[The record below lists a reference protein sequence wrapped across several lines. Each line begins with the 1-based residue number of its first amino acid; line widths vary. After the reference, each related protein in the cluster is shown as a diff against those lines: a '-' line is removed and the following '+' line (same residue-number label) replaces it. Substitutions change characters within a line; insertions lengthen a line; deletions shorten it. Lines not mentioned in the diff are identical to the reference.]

1 MSRSRFLRFEK
12 SERRAKELLRGIRLG
27 LTNGRSLRALL
38 REVDQLLR
46 QMGGTA
52 QSVLFADVVTTG
64 LQRRLKRLVALRKRV
79 SETDYRGH
87 DGLSVPPCKRPAS
100 AEIARLVAAS
110 A

>member
-12 SERRAKELLRGIRLG
+12 SERRAKELLRGIRRG
-27 LTNGRSLRALL
+27 LTGGRSLRALL

-79 SETDYRGH
+79 SEGDYGATSA
-87 DGLSVPPCKRPAS
+87 LPVPPAKRRTY
-100 AEIARLVAAS
+100 E
-110 A
+110 